1 MLYETTY
8 SFDVMMFYYPGKTF
22 PSFSVTGPNCSLNC
36 PHCEGKY
43 IQNMIPVETPDKLF
57 EQALK
62 LSKQGGKG
70 FLLSGGTEPDGKVP
84 LSDYYPT
91 LKKIKKRTD
100 LLVNIHTGIPSEEDA
115 ERLKD
120 AHIDVVSYD
129 VIGDDETI
137 KKIYGL
143 DLDVGAYK
151 RGYNLL
157 IENGLNIVPHVTVGL
172 DEGDIVG
179 ERKAV
184 DIVSSSDRIILNSLI
199 PSNFGHSVSKEDFLS
214 IVKYAVET
222 TKADIII
229 GCMRERGRAGL
240 EIESIKLG
248 VKGIV
253 IPSTET
259 RNWVS
264 KKYDYEK
271 IEACCAV
278 Q

>member
-1 MLYETTY
+1 
-8 SFDVMMFYYPGKTF
+8 
-22 PSFSVTGPNCSLNC
+22 
-36 PHCEGKY
+36 
-43 IQNMIPVETPDKLF
+43 
-57 EQALK
+57 
-62 LSKQGGKG
+62 
-70 FLLSGGTEPDGKVP
+70 
-84 LSDYYPT
+84 
-91 LKKIKKRTD
+91 
-100 LLVNIHTGIPSEEDA
+100 
-115 ERLKD
+115 
-120 AHIDVVSYD
+120 IDVVSYD

-137 KKIYGL
+137 TKIYGL
-143 DLDVGAYK
+143 DLDVSAYK

-222 TKADIII
+222 TKADVII

-259 RNWVS
+259 RKWVR